1 MSLGSILAALATIVL
16 TVLAALL
23 ALPYVVDWNEYKA
36 QFEAQ
41 AAKLVGRP
49 VHIEGK
55 IDLSILPIPH
65 LDLRG
70 VRISDEYG
78 KFERPFAEVEGLNA
92 VLSLPSLLSGIVEAR
107 TVILDQPIIRL
118 KTDEFG
124 EGTWQSVG
132 PYGLDMPIPV
142 REIVLNAVDIKDGA
156 IELRQS
162 RRQGEATRID
172 RISGTF
178 SAESL
183 SGPFRFVGLGSIDGR
198 GKEIKLSAAR
208 GQDSKSLRLKAS
220 LHSVDGISLYQLDG
234 DIKGLDGPLQY
245 VGPVVARLAL
255 DTAAKQAKPDQIGEP
270 MAGKAVEFRA
280 AAKITLED
288 AKLENIALTVTQNDR
303 PQSFTGTAYAS
314 WAKTPRLNLEV
325 EASFLDIDQML
336 RTEQSPDRPTPTL
349 AIAALPK
356 IFEGWS
362 FKPREGEIKAR
373 IQQAGL
379 GGDVIEGLNFAAS
392 HDAEGW
398 RITTLIGKLPGETDV
413 DIKGTSPAGK
423 ELGFNGQFDLKGKNL
438 SRLLRWAAPSLGVV
452 DAGGA
457 ENFSLSGNLT
467 LTPEQLAFRDTKGA
481 LGSSSFSADL
491 VHDYGKESK
500 LLLLLDSERL
510 DLRPLYGKHAGGP
523 WPAGPGEDPAIASPG
538 PQKGE
543 PNWTPE
549 VVPASTSLI
558 DVLRTVF
565 RAEQSNVSLLITQL
579 QLPDFEARDVRS
591 AFRYENGTFDIREL
605 NLATT
610 DGLKV
615 KADGQIRGLDSRPD
629 GALNLSIDAPS
640 AQSVTNLA
648 RLAGFDSVSSGARA
662 RIEAM
667 APFRLTGKLGG
678 TAKERLLKLT
688 LAGNA
693 GGSEL
698 SFTGQMHGDWNNLP
712 DARVDVSGVIGN
724 SDGRRLIA
732 QLAPEVPLDK
742 ADQPG
747 SGFVKISAQGA
758 MKSGLASRI
767 DLQTPHARGRF
778 EGQIAPLEAPAWGFN
793 GELNMRAS
801 QAATALSML
810 RISPGGTP
818 VTGAIDLKASISKSG
833 AKYQLGNLS
842 LTIGGETV
850 RGTAEVDVAGD
861 RPAAKIDIQAASVTL
876 PKIAAYLI
884 DWGRQ
889 DITSQFADVASGGE
903 SIWPNK
909 AFLLSALQAGDGTLQ
924 IKAPAIW
931 LSDDIKLGDGRLE
944 ASLKSGTLTLSK
956 LQGQLYGGTFSGSG
970 ALKALQGRA
979 GFDAKVKL
987 GNVDLAALSKA
998 QGGTK
1003 LADGNADFEMTLEGQ
1018 GLSPRGI
1025 LTVLSGSGELKLTKG
1040 KIYGLSPAALKT
1052 AGDTYLSQ
1060 EIPDKAQ
1067 LTAKLDG
1074 DFRKGSLPF
1083 EQLTIPVVV
1092 KDGVLRVADVEVK
1105 GPDYKANAG
1114 AIVDLASFRLD
1125 SEWDV
1130 TYLGKATDGQP
1141 LPPVRL
1147 AFAGPVA
1154 QFSSLTPQLDA
1165 DQFERYLS
1173 IKRID
1178 RDMDKLEKLNEQRG
1192 NPRNAPARP
1201 VAKTAPGSGVSE
1213 QHAAPAPSAGGPGE
1227 PAPPV
1232 PQGPP
1237 NESIPTQSLLRAPP
1251 VILEPPTEQRQVNTP
1266 APAPPAP
1273 APAPDAPATP
1283 PAAATSSGWSTGTE
1297 TTTTAP
1303 AATDARRT
1311 QAEPQQPE
1319 TPTDFEARIREV
1331 LRAQEQNARQ

>member
-1 MSLGSILAALATIVL
+1 MGSILAALATIVL

-65 LDLRG
+65 LELRG

-92 VLSLPSLLSGIVEAR
+92 VLSLPSLLSGVIEAR
-107 TVILDQPIIRL
+107 SVILDQPIIRL

-132 PYGLDMPIPV
+132 PYGLDLPIPV
-142 REIVLNAVDIKDGA
+142 REVVLNAVDIKDGA

-162 RRQGEATRID
+162 RHQGEATRID

-208 GQDSKSLRLKAS
+208 GQDAKSLRLKAS
-220 LHSVDGISLYQLDG
+220 LHSLDGISLYQLDG

-270 MAGKAVEFRA
+270 MVGKAVEFRA
-280 AAKITLED
+280 SAKITLED
-288 AKLENIALTVTQNDR
+288 ARLDNIALTVTQNDR

-336 RTEQSPDRPTPTL
+336 RTEQSPERPTPTL

-373 IQQAGL
+373 IQQAAL

-398 RITTLIGKLPGETDV
+398 RVTTLVGKLPGDTDV

-467 LTPEQLAFRDTKGA
+467 LTPEQLAFRDAKGA
-481 LGSSSFSADL
+481 LGGSSFSADL

-510 DLRPLYGKHAGGP
+510 DLRPLYGKHVGAP
-523 WPAGPGEDPAIASPG
+523 RPAGSGEDPAIASPG

-543 PNWTPE
+543 PDWTPE
-549 VVPASTSLI
+549 VATASTSLI

-565 RAEQSNVSLLITQL
+565 KAEQSNVSLLITQL

-678 TAKERLLKLT
+678 TAKEQLLKLT

-742 ADQPG
+742 AADQKG
-747 SGFVKISAQGA
+747 SGFLKVSAQGA

-778 EGQIAPLEAPAWGFN
+778 EGQITPLDEPAWGFN

-810 RISPGGTP
+810 RLSPGGTP
-818 VTGAIDLKASISKSG
+818 VTGAIDLKASISKSA

-842 LTIGGETV
+842 LNIGGETV

-861 RPAAKIDIQAASVTL
+861 RPAAKLDIQAASVAL

-884 DWGRQ
+884 DWDRQ
-889 DITSQFADVASGGE
+889 DLTSQFADVASGGE
-903 SIWPNK
+903 SLWPNK
-909 AFLLSALQAGDGTLQ
+909 AFLLTALQAGDGTLQ

-931 LSDDIKLGDGRLE
+931 LSDDIKLGDARLE

-956 LQGQLYGGTFSGSG
+956 LQGQLYGGAFSGSG
-970 ALKALQGRA
+970 ALKLLQGRA

-987 GNVDLAALSKA
+987 GNFDLAALSKA

-1040 KIYGLSPAALKT
+1040 KIYGLSPAALKA
-1052 AGDTYLSQ
+1052 AGDTYLNQ

-1083 EQLTIPVVV
+1083 EQITIPVVV
-1092 KDGVLRVADVEVK
+1092 KDGVLRVADVEFR
-1105 GPDYKANAG
+1105 GPDYKASAG

-1130 TYLGKATDGQP
+1130 SYLGKASDGQP
-1141 LPPVRL
+1141 LPSVRL

-1154 QFSSLTPQLDA
+1154 QFSSLRPQLDA

-1192 NPRNAPARP
+1192 NPRTTNAPARP
-1201 VAKTAPGSGVSE
+1201 VAKTGAGE
-1213 QHAAPAPSAGGPGE
+1213 QRATPALSAGGPGE

-1237 NESIPTQSLLRAPP
+1237 GESIPTQSLLRAPP
-1251 VILEPPTEQRQVNTP
+1251 VILEPPTEQRQVTT
-1266 APAPPAP
+1266 PAPPAP
-1273 APAPDAPATP
+1273 QAPAAPST
-1283 PAAATSSGWSTGTE
+1283 GWSTGTE
-1297 TTTTAP
+1297 TTTAP
-1303 AATDARRT
+1303 APADARRS

-1319 TPTDFEARIREV
+1319 SPTDFEARIREV
-1331 LRAQEQNARQ
+1331 LRAQEHNARQ